1 MHSTGDARSGQSLRT
16 CGHAPSAAAVLT
28 VILVAA
34 DADPTEVPDADWW
47 GSNAWHAHEHDRRMY
62 GEADK

>member
-1 MHSTGDARSGQSLRT
+1 M
-16 CGHAPSAAAVLT
+16 LT

-47 GSNAWHAHEHDRRMY
+47 GSNAWRANEHDRRMY
-62 GEADK
+62 GEVDK